1 MAEETL
7 EELVIKLSADV
18 SGLSA
23 GFEKAV
29 KESKETAEK
38 MESHLGKIKEGFEKV
53 HGVIEKVA
61 LLIGVEL
68 GVHAFKELI
77 LGSMESI
84 TAIDK
89 MSDKLGITTESLYGL
104 KILAEDTGVSLEEI
118 TGGIQKMGLA
128 LAQAGSHAG
137 PARSALVELGLS
149 LKDLKDMRPDE
160 AFGKMSDAL
169 NEMTDSQRK
178 AHLSQVLFGRGG
190 KELVNVIRAGSEG
203 MEEAKKSAEELGF
216 ALTKVETT
224 KVAKA
229 KEQLDLVS
237 SAIKVIGMRLAV
249 ETAPFIEVIAKRST
263 AAAKEVH
270 GLTNSIKEFVENTIQ
285 GVAFIANTF
294 QGFKILWAGLKVGF
308 AGFSVGVWEGLG
320 FIVKGVVY
328 VVETTRN
335 LVNALVQ
342 TFHSMTSGFEVIWSA
357 MKIPVVMFVAFMG
370 EQLAKMLENSA
381 KVAGAFNVKMQES
394 LQEAAFA
401 VQRATGTMEA
411 SAKTD
416 FENVAEAAVKQGQKT
431 KEAWTGIFDMHG
443 MGEKTDDIV
452 KALGLD
458 KANSMLERF
467 KGDLREA
474 TDVPRPGD
482 ALVDWLHGVQD
493 AAEKAAEEIAAVAPG
508 GGGGD
513 KKDSGMTKYQMELQ
527 DKLKA
532 LDLYNNEDLIKE
544 QEQITAQQ
552 ELLKAAKE
560 QGLLTEAQYQVA
572 LQDLQLKHSERMNAI
587 DSDGAR
593 KNLAIWE
600 SGYRGKAKIIGDVLG
615 QVAGLMSSKNRE
627 MFEVG
632 KAAAYASTVVNTA
645 SAAMGAYNAY
655 ASIQYVGPVLGAAA
669 AAAAVAAGAAQLS
682 TISSTSFGGGG
693 SAGGSFSTV
702 SPSGGG
708 APGGLSTGGGP
719 QGGAS
724 GVGQGAAPSDITINV
739 KGKDGMTKQEL
750 INLAEEIDKL
760 KGDGVVVGKLKFV

>member
-1 MAEETL
+1 MAETL
-7 EELVIKLSADV
+7 EELVIKLTADV

-23 GFEKAV
+23 GFQRAV
-29 KESKETAEK
+29 EESKKTSEK
-38 MESHLGKIKEGFEKV
+38 IESHLSKMSERFESFRTV
-53 HGVIEKVA
+53 LHTVAGV
-61 LLIGVEL
+61 IGVEL
-68 GVHAFKELI
+68 GIHAFKELI

-84 TAIDK
+84 DAIDK

-104 KILAEDTGVSLEEI
+104 KILADDTGVSLEAI

-137 PARSALVELGLS
+137 PARNALAELGLS

-160 AFGKMSDAL
+160 AFGKISDAL
-169 NEMTDSQRK
+169 NLMTDSQRK
-178 AHLSQVLFGRGG
+178 AHLGQVLFGRGG

-203 MEEAKKSAEELGF
+203 MAEAKKSAEELGF

-229 KEQLDLVS
+229 KDQLELVA
-237 SAIKVIGMRLAV
+237 SALKVIGMRLAV
-249 ETAPFIEVIAKRST
+249 EAAPFIEAIAKWAV
-263 AAAKEVH
+263 AAAKDVH
-270 GLTNSIKEFVENTIQ
+270 GLRDSIKGFVENTIQ
-285 GVAFIANTF
+285 GVAFVSNAF
-294 QGFKILWAGLKVGF
+294 QGLKILWAGLKVAF
-308 AGFSVGVWEGLG
+308 AGFSVAVWEGLG
-320 FIVKGVVY
+320 LIVKGVVY
-328 VVETTRN
+328 VVETTKN
-335 LVNALVQ
+335 VVTAIKETLN
-342 TFHSMTSGFEVIWSA
+342 SMASGFRVIWAA
-357 MKIPVVMFVAFMG
+357 MQVPVAMFVQFVG
-370 EQLAKMLENSA
+370 SQLAEMLHSA
-381 KVAGAFNVKMQES
+381 AKAAGVFDAKLATSISEAAYSIGTATGGMRATAEANFSKVAED
-394 LQEAAFA
+394 AA
-401 VQRATGTMEA
+401 Q
-411 SAKTD
+411 
-416 FENVAEAAVKQGQKT
+416 QGKKT
-431 KEAWTGIFDMHG
+431 KDAWTGIFDMHG
-443 MGEKTDDIV
+443 MGEKSDAV
-452 KALGLD
+452 VGALGLD
-458 KANSMLERF
+458 KANAMLERF

-474 TDVPRPGD
+474 VEVPRPGD
-482 ALVDWLHGVQD
+482 TLVDWLHGIQD
-493 AAEKAAEEIAAVAPG
+493 AAQKAAEEVAAVAPG

-513 KKDSGMTKYQMELQ
+513 KKDSGMTAYQMELQ

-552 ELLKAAKE
+552 DLLNAAKE

-572 LQDLQLKHSERMNAI
+572 LQDLQLKHNERMNAI
-587 DSDGAR
+587 DGDGAR

-615 QVAGLMSSKNRE
+615 QVAGLMNSKNRE

-655 ASIQYVGPVLGAAA
+655 ASIPYVGPVLGAAA
-669 AAAAVAAGAAQLS
+669 AAAAVVAGAVQLS

-708 APGGLSTGGGP
+708 SAPGTVNDSGNAVSS
-719 QGGAS
+719 S
-724 GVGQGAAPSDITINV
+724 GVGQGAVPSDITINV

-750 INLAEEIDKL
+750 IDLAEEIDKL